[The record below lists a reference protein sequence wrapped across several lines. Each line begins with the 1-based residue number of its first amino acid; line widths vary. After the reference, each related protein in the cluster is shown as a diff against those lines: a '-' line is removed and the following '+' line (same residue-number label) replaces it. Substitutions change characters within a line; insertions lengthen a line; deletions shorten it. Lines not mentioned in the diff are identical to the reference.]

1 VTGAAG
7 FVGAEVVTCLL
18 DHGHEVVAVDR
29 GKEGL
34 ARLASR
40 RGGALDTVTLDL
52 VDAESVRARLR
63 RDRPEGLVHLAW
75 YANPV
80 DYLTGHANLASL
92 AATNTL
98 IEETLAAGCRRVVVT
113 GSCTEYA
120 LRDRPLLESDPVEP
134 RSLYSVCKVAAWQI
148 ARSLASESGASIA
161 WARLFHI
168 HGPTEDPRRI
178 IPWVAGQLRSG
189 ADVDLTDGSQVRDH
203 LHVSDVAGALVTL
216 LEAGATDVYNVSSG
230 DPVTLRQ
237 VLEAVGDVVGG
248 KSHLKF
254 GSRPHRSN
262 ETMYLVGDSSRL
274 RALGWAPRFGL
285 VDGLEDALR
294 PRF

>member
-7 FVGAEVVTCLL
+7 FVGAEVVACLL
-18 DHGHEVVAVDR
+18 DRGHEVVAVDR
-29 GKEGL
+29 GKDGL

-40 RGGALDTVTLDL
+40 RRGALDAVTLDL

-63 RDRPEGLVHLAW
+63 HDRPEGLVHLAW

-80 DYLTGHANLASL
+80 DYLTGHANLTSL
-92 AATNTL
+92 SATNTL
-98 IEETLAAGCRRVVVT
+98 VEEALAAGCRRVVAT

-120 LRDRPLLESDPVEP
+120 LRDRPLVESDPAEP
-134 RSLYSVCKVAAWQI
+134 RSLYSVCKVAAWQV
-148 ARSLASESGASIA
+148 ARSLAFESGASIA

-168 HGPTEDPRRI
+168 HGPMEDPRRI

-254 GSRPHRSN
+254 GARPHRSN